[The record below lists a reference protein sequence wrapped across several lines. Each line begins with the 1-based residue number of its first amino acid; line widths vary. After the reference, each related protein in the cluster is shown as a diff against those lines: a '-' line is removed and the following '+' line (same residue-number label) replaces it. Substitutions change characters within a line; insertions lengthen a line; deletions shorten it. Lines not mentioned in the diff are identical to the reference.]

1 MRKSFSII
9 AGVALLIGAVLVP
22 ITAAFI
28 TFILPEAFASTA
40 RILPAVTEPAAIAT
54 EVEIIRSKAVLLQ
67 VVTNLNLTR
76 RYAEKFKEEAELP
89 VDLIYAILSQQCVMK
104 QTHGTHVIE
113 ITVFSEERNEAAAI
127 ANEIAL
133 VYTKSPLA
141 ARGADAEA
149 VPQIIDKATPA
160 FRPARPNKVL
170 NIASGVGVGAILAL
184 IGVWLISNCDFG
196 RARVSDPS
204 HRSMTGGQPPPL
216 PSSQTPPGPR
226 P

>member
-9 AGVALLIGAVLVP
+9 AGVVLLIGAVLVP
-22 ITAAFI
+22 ITATFI
-28 TFILPEAFASTA
+28 TFVLPGVFASTA
-40 RILPAVTEPAAIAT
+40 RILPAVTEPTAIAT

-67 VVTNLNLTR
+67 VVTNLNLAR
-76 RYAEKFKEEAELP
+76 RYAEKFKEEVELP
-89 VDLIYAILSQQCVMK
+89 VDLIYAILSRQSVIK
-104 QTHGTHVIE
+104 QTQGTHVIE
-113 ITVFSEERNEAAAI
+113 ITAFSEERIEAAAI

-133 VYTKSPLA
+133 VYTNSPLA
-141 ARGADAEA
+141 ARGADAKA

-184 IGVWLISNCDFG
+184 IGGWLILNCDLG
-196 RARVSDPS
+196 RARVSDES
-204 HRSMTGGQPPPL
+204 QRTMTGGQPPPL
-216 PSSQTPPGPR
+216 PSSKAPPGPR